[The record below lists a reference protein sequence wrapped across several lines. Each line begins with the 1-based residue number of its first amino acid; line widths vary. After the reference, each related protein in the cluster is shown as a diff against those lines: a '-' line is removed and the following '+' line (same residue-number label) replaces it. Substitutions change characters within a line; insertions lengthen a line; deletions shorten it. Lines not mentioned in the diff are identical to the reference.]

1 MKLRIGSSLDI
12 HRFKEGDSVILG
24 GVKIPHNKSLLGHS
38 DADVVLHVVAE
49 SILGALS
56 LGDLGKHFPD
66 TDPSYKGVS
75 SSTLVKEVM
84 KLAKKQN
91 YFINNIDISIVAEA
105 PMMAPHVESMR
116 LHISKL
122 LETEID
128 NVSVKATRGEKLGF
142 IGREEGIMAFAT
154 VLMVNTQYEL
164 KKL

>member
-84 KLAKKQN
+84 KLAKKKG

>member
-12 HRFKEGDSVILG
+12 HRFKEGDYIILG

-66 TDPSYKGVS
+66 TDPAYKGIS
-75 SSTLVKEVM
+75 SSSLVLEVM
-84 KLAKKQN
+84 KLAKKKS

-105 PMMAPHVESMR
+105 PMMAPYIESMR
-116 LHISKL
+116 RHISKL

>member
-12 HRFKEGDSVILG
+12 HRFKEGDYIILG

-66 TDPSYKGVS
+66 TDPAYKGIS
-75 SSTLVKEVM
+75 SSSLVLEVM
-84 KLAKKQN
+84 KLAKKKS

-105 PMMAPHVESMR
+105 PMMAPYIESMR
-116 LHISKL
+116 QHISKL